1 MLQTGIIGTAEVEVK
16 AENTARVMKSGELEV
31 FATPAMVALAEEAV
45 SRSVASYLN
54 PGETTVGT
62 LVNLEHLAATPVGMT
77 VTAESRL
84 IEVDGRRLVFEIH
97 VRDQQGEVGRGR
109 HERFVVTGD
118 RFLQK
123 AAARKSAR

>member
-1 MLQTGIIGTAEVEVK
+1 MLQTGMIGTAEVEVR

-31 FATPAMVALAEEAV
+31 FATPAMVALAEEAA
-45 SRSVASYLN
+45 SRSVAPYLN
-54 PGETTVGT
+54 SGETTVGT

-84 IEVDGRRLVFEIH
+84 VEVDGRRLVFEIH

-109 HERFVVTGD
+109 HERFVVNSD

>member
-1 MLQTGIIGTAEVEVK
+1 M
-16 AENTARVMKSGELEV
+16 S
-31 FATPAMVALAEEAV
+31 
-45 SRSVASYLN
+45 
-54 PGETTVGT
+54 
-62 LVNLEHLAATPVGMT
+62 